1 MLEVLW
7 LLDVNF
13 SGKKLIILGGNP
25 ETGVLV
31 EVANGLGIH
40 TIVVDPN
47 PGAPAKRF
55 AAEHYE
61 IDGLDVDGV
70 VALAK
75 RRKVDGVL
83 VGVADILVAPYYQVC
98 ERLGLPCYASKS
110 VVEAFCS
117 KDGFRD
123 ACRRFGVRDIP
134 SYVVDRDV
142 SHADLSGVSFPVM
155 VKPVDSGA
163 GVGMRVCMSPPELVD
178 CVNTA
183 LAHSKRG
190 GFLVERYMSCDDM
203 LAYYTFKDG
212 TAYLSAIAD
221 RITTKKQGNLSP
233 VCIAALYP
241 SKYTSSFVE
250 QAHPALLRMFQGLGV
265 GNGVLNV
272 QFFVEHGQFF
282 AYDPGFRLQGEAPHI
297 PILAINGFDHRRM
310 LLNFALSGS
319 MGVDDFQARNDFM
332 FRGKR
337 ACTLWVLLQSGV
349 IGCLQGLDQ
358 IRQDPNVAFVLQRF
372 KEGDCVTPEMVG
384 NERQV
389 LARIYLVGDS
399 AEELVKKVE
408 RFRLDLRVVDTE
420 GNDMIVDW
428 LDPALLIH

>member
-1 MLEVLW
+1 M
-7 LLDVNF
+7 NY

-25 ETGVLV
+25 ETGALV

-47 PGAPAKRF
+47 PDAPAKRF

-61 IDGLDVDGV
+61 IDGFDVDGIV
-70 VALAK
+70 TLA
-75 RRKVDGVL
+75 RRRHVDGVL
-83 VGVADILVAPYYQVC
+83 VGVADILVAPYYQIC

-123 ACRRFGVRDIP
+123 SCRRFAVRDIP
-134 SYVVDRDV
+134 SYRVDPDV
-142 SHADLSGVSFPVM
+142 SHTDLSGVSFPVM

-163 GVGMRVCMSPPELVD
+163 GVGMRVCTSQTELVE
-178 CVNTA
+178 CISTA
-183 LAHSKRG
+183 LAHSKKG
-190 GFLVERYMSCDDM
+190 NFLVERYMSCDDM

-212 TAYLSAIAD
+212 TAFLSAIAD

-241 SKYTSSFVE
+241 SKYTASFVE

-265 GNGVLNV
+265 GNGVLNI
-272 QFFVEHGQFF
+272 QFFVEDGRFF

-297 PILAINGFDHRRM
+297 PILAVNGFDHRHM

-319 MGVDDFQARNDFM
+319 MGVDDFQTRNDFM

-337 ACTLWVLLQSGV
+337 ACTLWVLLQTGV
-349 IGCLQGLDQ
+349 IGRIQGLDQ
-358 IRQDPNVAFVLQRF
+358 IRRDPNVVFVLQRF
-372 KEGDCVTPEMVG
+372 KEGERVTPEMVG

-389 LARIYLVGDS
+389 LARIYLVADS
-399 AEELVKKVE
+399 AEQLAKKVE
-408 RFRLDLRVVDTE
+408 CFRADLSVVDTE

-428 LDPALLIH
+428 LDPALLTY